1 MFRSFKRI
9 PLIRLLAVAKLALV
23 AHRHL
28 QRLDADER
36 RQLAALVRRGPSMS
50 REERAQLRS
59 LVGKLEPLTLAYRTA
74 DAFSPVPLPR
84 RMAGSSPR

>member
-1 MFRSFKRI
+1 MFRSVKRI
-9 PLIRLLAVAKLALV
+9 PFLRLFAVAKLALV

-36 RQLAALVRRGPSMS
+36 RQLAALVRRGPGMS
-50 REERAQLRS
+50 REERAELRS

-74 DAFSPVPLPR
+74 DAFSPVALPR
-84 RMAGSSPR
+84 RMAGWSPR

>member
-1 MFRSFKRI
+1 MIKRI
-9 PLIRLLAVAKLALV
+9 PFLRLFAVAKLALV

-36 RQLAALVRRGPSMS
+36 RQLAGLVRRGPGMS
-50 REERAQLRS
+50 RAERAELRS
-59 LVGKLEPLTLAYRTA
+59 LVGKLEPLAFAYRTA

-84 RMAGSSPR
+84 RLAGHSAR